1 MRYKDWIKVGQMT
14 NKEVLNDI
22 ELLVGVLKGDYKD
35 DTLFE
40 DYTEVRRIVQG
51 EGDLW
56 VMTHG
61 EFLEVLKDLVK
72 REFDSAAENFR
83 LQLQISRIESICF
96 DTWEGEQDNENL

>member
-1 MRYKDWIKVGQMT
+1 MRYKDWIKVGKMT

-22 ELLVGVLKGDYKD
+22 ELLIGALQGNYKD

-40 DYTEVRRIVQG
+40 DYTEIRRIVQG

-72 REFDSAAENFR
+72 ENR
-83 LQLQISRIESICF
+83 KLRRKLSLIGNITN
-96 DTWEGEQDNENL
+96 DTNDLEDLL